1 MKLKLKLKRMIVLGL
16 AVSLCMLMY
25 IPTLGFAA
33 NEEAAGGATSAQVE
47 TDADTA
53 AKLGLLL
60 GDGNGVDGAYLAKK
74 STRIQAALI
83 SLRLQGK
90 LQEALS
96 FTGKANFADA
106 GQVNRS
112 NQAVLA
118 YLHAHSELG
127 WNGTGGGSFQ
137 PLAPISSQQL
147 YKVLLEAM
155 GYHAGMEF
163 TYADTEQFAKSH
175 GLFQIAGTEALT
187 NAHIATAL
195 IEALQAHA
203 ADGMT
208 LLAMLQASG
217 VVDATVTLPQ
227 GNRISTHTDAK
238 LSTYLADRDG
248 RTLYY
253 FTKDAADLNA
263 CQGGCLTNWPIFY
276 DANLQI
282 PATLNKADFGVLTR
296 ADGQKQTTYKGWP
309 LYYFIKDKAPE
320 DVLGEAVGGVWFVAK
335 PDYRI
340 MLGTSEA
347 LGNYLTDAY
356 GRTLYYFDK
365 DTPRTSVCEGNCLV
379 NWPADAAIEGAVP
392 STLTNADFGSVTRSD
407 GSQQATFKGYPL
419 YYFVKD
425 AAHGDTLGQDV
436 NHVWFVI
443 DPAKFA
449 GTTAAAAV
457 KSYTI
462 DIRDFSFGSEPL
474 TVEAGSTITF
484 VNHDEMEHNAVAVDG
499 SFATPLLKQGESYT
513 ITLTKAGTYD
523 YYCELH
529 KRFMTGKIIVQ

>member
-1 MKLKLKLKRMIVLGL
+1 MMVFLL
-16 AVSLCMLMY
+16 AISLSALVF

-33 NEEAAGGATSAQVE
+33 DGGTSGAGVQS
-47 TDADTA
+47 DADTT

-60 GDGNGVDGAYLAKK
+60 GDGTGVDAAYLAKK

-90 LQEALS
+90 LQEAMS
-96 FTGKANFADA
+96 FTGQSNFSDA
-106 GQVNRS
+106 GKVNQT

-118 YLHAHSELG
+118 YIHAHPELG
-127 WNGTGGGSFQ
+127 WNGIGGGSFN

-147 YKVLLEAM
+147 YKVLLEAL

-163 TYADTEQFAKSH
+163 TYAKTEGFAKSK
-175 GLFQIAGTEALT
+175 GLFQIAGTASLT

-195 IEALQAHA
+195 VESLNAQA

-208 LLAMLQASG
+208 LLAMLQARG
-217 VVDATVTLPQ
+217 VIDASAALPQ
-227 GNRISTHTDAK
+227 SNRISLHADAK
-238 LSTYLADRDG
+238 LGTYLTDRDG

-276 DANLQI
+276 DADLQI
-282 PATLNKADFGVLTR
+282 PATLNKNDFGVLTR

-309 LYYFIKDKAPE
+309 LYYFVKDKAPE

-340 MLGTSEA
+340 MLGTSSE

-365 DTPRTSVCEGNCLV
+365 DTPNTSVCEGKCLV
-379 NWPADAAIEGAVP
+379 NWPADIATEGAVP
-392 STLTNADFGSVTRSD
+392 STLSSADFGSITRSD
-407 GSQQATFKGYPL
+407 GSLQATFKGYPL
-419 YYFVKD
+419 YYFIKD

-436 NHVWFVI
+436 NHVWFVV
-443 DPAKFA
+443 DPAKFT
-449 GTTAAAAV
+449 GTTTAAAV
-457 KSYTI
+457 KNYTI
-462 DIRDFSFGSEPL
+462 DIREFSFGTEPL

-499 SFATPLLKQGESYT
+499 SFAIPLLKQGESYT
-513 ITLTKAGTYD
+513 ITLTKTGTYD
-523 YYCELH
+523 YYCEPH
-529 KRFMTGKIIVQ
+529 KRFMTGKIIVL